1 MTLLPPTPPEFDWEA
16 AGRALGEKLDRLNAV
31 AVLGGDEETTALVA
45 LGIARHQARRR
56 KVAIG
61 DLLGD
66 AGLLQSLAPSDD
78 PHGLAD
84 VLDYGVSLDK
94 IARRVEGSDNL
105 LMLPTGTFV
114 GDESAILA
122 NRRWSSLAA
131 NFRQQNGLLIL
142 AASVTARDVESLV
155 VQLDGAVL
163 VGEHAPPLLPSTRV
177 LGRVRGPDRVSR
189 ALRVLLTPVRPHYVI
204 KAARRS
210 LWRVGASL
218 GVTIAAVIAAVG
230 IWLSYRPLASSDFI
244 PPWRRNGPAVDAE
257 SANVLPAGANAAA
270 ARDAALADKNL
281 RVAPAFG
288 LLTKMDSASLS
299 PFGIAL
305 VTFNTQAGAL
315 LELQRNGA
323 SLRAGTFTPVLIRET
338 PWFRVV
344 AGAYPD
350 SASAAA
356 LLDTLRARG
365 TSDAGRALIEKFP
378 YALLVERD
386 VADSAVASRVSAYQ
400 TRGIPVYALLQ
411 SDGTARV
418 YAGAF
423 KTPEEATSLYESL
436 RAARIPTSLV
446 YRTGR
451 VY

>member
-1 MTLLPPTPPEFDWEA
+1 MTLLSPTPPEFDWEA

-56 KVAIG
+56 RVAIG
-61 DLLGD
+61 DLLGE

-84 VLDYGVSLDK
+84 VFDYGVSLDK
-94 IARRVEGSDNL
+94 VARAVEGTDNL
-105 LMLPTGTFV
+105 FVLPTGSFV
-114 GDESAILA
+114 GDASEILS
-122 NRRWSSLAA
+122 NRRWSTLAA
-131 NFRQQNGLLIL
+131 GFRRQNGLLIL
-142 AASVTARDVESLV
+142 AASVTAPDVESLV

-163 VGEHAPPLLPSTRV
+163 VGEHAPARLPIARV

-189 ALRVLLTPVRPHYVI
+189 ALRVLLTPVRPQYVI
-204 KAARRS
+204 QVAKQS
-210 LWRVGASL
+210 LWKTGASL
-218 GVTIAAVIAAVG
+218 GVTLAAIIAATG
-230 IWLSYRPLASSDFI
+230 IWLSYRPLASSDFV
-244 PPWRRNGPAVDAE
+244 PPWRRTGAPVRAE
-257 SANVLPAGANAAA
+257 SANVLPSSGDPRLAS
-270 ARDAALADKNL
+270 ADKGL

-299 PFGIAL
+299 PYGIAL

-386 VADSAVASRVSAYQ
+386 VPDSAVASRVSAYQ
-400 TRGIPVYALLQ
+400 TRGLPVYALLQ
-411 SDGTARV
+411 SDGTSRV